1 MIYLKF
7 KGFSIRN
14 HERGFAWGVEIIS
27 TNIASSVQV
36 PEWRPDRGLIFLK
49 SEEFF
54 LKLQRMHSL
63 PSAGPVSHVVVL

>member
-1 MIYLKF
+1 M
-7 KGFSIRN
+7 
-14 HERGFAWGVEIIS
+14 GVEIIS

-54 LKLQRMHSL
+54 SKITENAQ
-63 PSAGPVSHVVVL
+63 SAVRRARVSRRSIVVDASFS